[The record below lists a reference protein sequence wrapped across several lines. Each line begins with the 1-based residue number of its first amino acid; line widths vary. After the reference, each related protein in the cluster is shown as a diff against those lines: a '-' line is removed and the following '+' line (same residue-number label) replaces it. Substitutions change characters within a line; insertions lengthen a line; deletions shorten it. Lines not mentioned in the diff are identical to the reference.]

1 MLMNYNLRENMGFY
15 FLFKIITLVFL
26 IWIHHPYD
34 YRCYFH
40 QSSGKKSEHDS
51 IIDIDFNRLLAQYEF
66 KKQLDHLSLS
76 KNSPG
81 YSKLK
86 EIKNDKYI
94 STYSHVKKGK
104 ANDLDAY
111 KREYK
116 KRYDKKKGLEKL
128 DCYCEKKIF
137 DKIEYLEDLS
147 YKMKNKKYYFITKIL
162 IRYVLIF
169 ILFSL
174 IPFLGFIYPSLGGT
188 GENKECLVAGIRKT
202 TYQILGNLN
211 IVLSYIALA
220 IVILTIIYTFIKVV
234 KYEKVKAGKVKMS
247 IKEYCQFCKEIF

>member
-1 MLMNYNLRENMGFY
+1 MDMLRVSATKYCYNV
-15 FLFKIITLVFL
+15 II
-26 IWIHHPYD
+26 
-34 YRCYFH
+34 
-40 QSSGKKSEHDS
+40 SKKSEHDS

-66 KKQLDHLSLS
+66 KKQLDHSSLS

-174 IPFLGFIYPSLGGT
+174 IPFLGFIYPSVIYELYGRVNHVFFIDGKTPGTKLGGA
-188 GENKECLVAGIRKT
+188 GANKECLVAGIRKT